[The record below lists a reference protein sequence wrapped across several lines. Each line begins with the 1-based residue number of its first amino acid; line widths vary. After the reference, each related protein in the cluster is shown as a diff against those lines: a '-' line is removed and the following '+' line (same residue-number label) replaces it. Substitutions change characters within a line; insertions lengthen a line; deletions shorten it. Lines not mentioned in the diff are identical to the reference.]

1 MHRLSFVSRPR
12 CDVLTR
18 VRVINRMG
26 AAHGRLW
33 SPSSPTSGTSVRR
46 SRTRGYVGTPS
57 STLSGWNRGG
67 RTSHGDFSRELHTE
81 TPSADGNREG
91 PRLRDHWPGLGS
103 PGSIGRRRHAC
114 NHLAGVRRC
123 DQGPTGRPTDC
134 FERACGVGAQS
145 LRVPTRHGLR
155 NSIPLERPEPP
166 PASIW
171 ERRPARGVVRH

>member
-1 MHRLSFVSRPR
+1 
-12 CDVLTR
+12 
-18 VRVINRMG
+18 VRVIIRMWWAQHTG
-26 AAHGRLW
+26 LW
-33 SPSSPTSGTSVRR
+33 SPSSPSCTSGTSVWRTR
-46 SRTRGYVGTPS
+46 SRGYVGTPS
-57 STLSGWNRGG
+57 STVGIAEVAPH
-67 RTSHGDFSRELHTE
+67 TEIFIEFHTE

>member
-1 MHRLSFVSRPR
+1 M
-12 CDVLTR
+12 
-18 VRVINRMG
+18 RVIIRMG
-26 AAHGRLW
+26 TADSTRISGVPAHLHVRPARAYGAGARGHEVTWAPLRLHF
-33 SPSSPTSGTSVRR
+33 R
-46 SRTRGYVGTPS
+46 VGIAEVAPHTEIF
-57 STLSGWNRGG
+57 L
-67 RTSHGDFSRELHTE
+67 ELHTE